1 MVISGT
7 KSTSGIQNLQYAAIM
22 VEKGDD
28 PNNELM
34 KEGVFRVFKDQD
46 GLSINTSWPSRS
58 IFTPSNAIYD
68 IFSTKK

>member
-1 MVISGT
+1 
-7 KSTSGIQNLQYAAIM
+7 M

-68 IFSTKK
+68 IFSTKNKIL